1 MAITAFCLILYMKKV
16 IFLFSFLLFALNV
29 QAQVATEKNNATD
42 CVTTDE
48 VFDFQKV
55 DKKPKFPGG
64 MTSLQSYINRSLKY
78 PQVSRE
84 KNSQGRVIVRFIID
98 SNGTVISPQVIRSSG
113 DFYLDMEAIRVIESM
128 PKWKPGKHK
137 GKPVRVYF
145 TMPIV
150 FSLK

>member
-1 MAITAFCLILYMKKV
+1 MKKMV
-16 IFLFSFLLFALNV
+16 LLFGLLLLVLNI
-29 QAQVATEKNNATD
+29 QAQIAVENGNATD
-42 CVTTDE
+42 CATTE
-48 VFDFQKV
+48 PVYDFQKV
-55 DKKPKFPGG
+55 DKQPKFPGG

-84 KNSQGRVIVRFIID
+84 NNSQGRVIVRFIID
-98 SNGTVISPQVIRSSG
+98 SNGIVISPQVVRSSG
-113 DFYLDMEAIRVIESM
+113 DFYLDMEAVRVIESM

-137 GKPVRVYF
+137 GKPVCVYF

>member
-1 MAITAFCLILYMKKV
+1 MKKV
-16 IFLFSFLLFALNV
+16 ILLFGLLFFALNI
-29 QAQVATEKNNATD
+29 QAQIATEKNNATD

-48 VFDFQKV
+48 VFDFQVV

-78 PQVSRE
+78 PQVSCE
-84 KNSQGRVIVRFIID
+84 NNSQGRVIVRFVID
-98 SNGTVISPQVIRSSG
+98 SNGIITTPQVIGSSG
-113 DFYLDMEAIRVIESM
+113 DIYLDMEAVRVIESM

>member
-1 MAITAFCLILYMKKV
+1 MKKTV
-16 IFLFSFLLFALNV
+16 LLLGVMLFALNI
-29 QAQVATEKNNATD
+29 QAQIDIEKSNTTD
-42 CVTTDE
+42 CATTEQIYD
-48 VFDFQKV
+48 VQKV
-55 DKKPKFPGG
+55 DKQPKFPGG

-84 KNSQGRVIVRFIID
+84 NNSQGRVIVRFIIN
-98 SNGTVISPQVIRSSG
+98 SNGTVTSPQVVRSSG
-113 DFYLDMEAIRVIESM
+113 DFYLDMEAVRVIESM

-137 GKPVRVYF
+137 GKPVCVYF

>member
-1 MAITAFCLILYMKKV
+1 MKKTV
-16 IFLFSFLLFALNV
+16 LLLGVMLFALNI
-29 QAQVATEKNNATD
+29 QAQIATEKNNATD
-42 CVTTDE
+42 CATTEQIYD
-48 VFDFQKV
+48 VQKV
-55 DKKPKFPGG
+55 DKQPKFPGG

-84 KNSQGRVIVRFIID
+84 NNSQGRVIIRFIID
-98 SNGTVISPQVIRSSG
+98 SNGIVISPQVVRSSG
-113 DFYLDMEAIRVIESM
+113 DFYLDMEAVRVIESM

-137 GKPVRVYF
+137 GKPVCVYF

>member
-1 MAITAFCLILYMKKV
+1 MKKTV
-16 IFLFSFLLFALNV
+16 LLLGVMLFALNI
-29 QAQVATEKNNATD
+29 QAQIATEKNNATD
-42 CVTTDE
+42 SVTTDE
-48 VFDFQKV
+48 VFDFQVV

-64 MTSLQSYINRSLKY
+64 TTSLQSYINRSLKY

-84 KNSQGRVIVRFIID
+84 NNSQGRVIVRFIINSD
-98 SNGTVISPQVIRSSG
+98 GTVTSPQVVRSSG
-113 DFYLDMEAIRVIESM
+113 DFYLDMEAVRVIESM

-137 GKPVRVYF
+137 GKPVFVYF

>member
-1 MAITAFCLILYMKKV
+1 MIKTV
-16 IFLFSFLLFALNV
+16 LLFGLLFLALNI
-29 QAQVATEKNNATD
+29 QAQIATEKNNATD

-48 VFDFQKV
+48 VFDFQVV

-84 KNSQGRVIVRFIID
+84 NNSQGRVIVRFVID
-98 SNGTVISPQVIRSSG
+98 SNGIITTPQVIGSSG
-113 DFYLDMEAIRVIESM
+113 DIYLDMEAVRVIESM

>member
-1 MAITAFCLILYMKKV
+1 MKKTV
-16 IFLFSFLLFALNV
+16 LLLGVMLFALNI
-29 QAQVATEKNNATD
+29 QAQIATEKNNATD

-48 VFDFQKV
+48 VFDFQVV
-55 DKKPKFPGG
+55 DKKPKYPGG

-84 KNSQGRVIVRFIID
+84 NNSQGRVIVRFIID
-98 SNGTVISPQVIRSSG
+98 SNGIVISPQVVRSSG
-113 DFYLDMEAIRVIESM
+113 DFYLDMEAVRVIESM

-137 GKPVRVYF
+137 GKPVCVYF

>member
-1 MAITAFCLILYMKKV
+1 MKKMV
-16 IFLFSFLLFALNV
+16 LLFGLLLLVLNI
-29 QAQVATEKNNATD
+29 QAQIAVEKGNATD

-48 VFDFQKV
+48 VFDFQVV

-84 KNSQGRVIVRFIID
+84 NNSQGRVIVRFIID
-98 SNGTVISPQVIRSSG
+98 SNGIVISPQVVRSSG
-113 DFYLDMEAIRVIESM
+113 DFYLDMEAVRVIESM

-137 GKPVRVYF
+137 GKPVCVYF

>member
-1 MAITAFCLILYMKKV
+1 MKKTV
-16 IFLFSFLLFALNV
+16 LLLGVMLFALNI
-29 QAQVATEKNNATD
+29 QAQIATEKNNATD

-48 VFDFQKV
+48 VFDFQVV

-84 KNSQGRVIVRFIID
+84 NNSQGRVIVRFIID
-98 SNGTVISPQVIRSSG
+98 SNGIVISPQVVRSSG
-113 DFYLDMEAIRVIESM
+113 DFYLDMEAVRVIESM

-137 GKPVRVYF
+137 GKPECVYF

>member
-1 MAITAFCLILYMKKV
+1 MKKTV
-16 IFLFSFLLFALNV
+16 LLLGVMLFALNI
-29 QAQVATEKNNATD
+29 QAQIATEKNNATD
-42 CVTTDE
+42 SVTTDE
-48 VFDFQKV
+48 VFDFQVV

-84 KNSQGRVIVRFIID
+84 NNSQGRVIVRFIID
-98 SNGTVISPQVIRSSG
+98 SNGIVISPQVVRSSG
-113 DFYLDMEAIRVIESM
+113 DFYLDMEAVRVIESM

-137 GKPVRVYF
+137 GKPVCVYF

>member
-1 MAITAFCLILYMKKV
+1 MKKV
-16 IFLFSFLLFALNV
+16 ILLFGLLFFALNI
-29 QAQVATEKNNATD
+29 QAQIATEKNNATD
-42 CVTTDE
+42 CATTEQIYD
-48 VFDFQKV
+48 VQKV
-55 DKKPKFPGG
+55 DKQPKFPGG

-84 KNSQGRVIVRFIID
+84 NNSQGRVIIRFIID
-98 SNGTVISPQVIRSSG
+98 SNGIVISPQVVRSSG
-113 DFYLDMEAIRVIESM
+113 DFYLDMEAVRVIESM

-137 GKPVRVYF
+137 GKPVCVYF

>member
-1 MAITAFCLILYMKKV
+1 MKKMA
-16 IFLFSFLLFALNV
+16 LLFGLLLLVLNI
-29 QAQVATEKNNATD
+29 QAQIAMENGNATD

-48 VFDFQKV
+48 VFDFQVV

-84 KNSQGRVIVRFIID
+84 NNSQGRVIVRFIID
-98 SNGTVISPQVIRSSG
+98 SNGIVISPQVVRSSG
-113 DFYLDMEAIRVIESM
+113 DFYLDMEAVRVIESM

-137 GKPVRVYF
+137 GKPVCVYF

>member
-1 MAITAFCLILYMKKV
+1 MKKTV
-16 IFLFSFLLFALNV
+16 LLLGVMLFALNI
-29 QAQVATEKNNATD
+29 QAQIATEKNNATD
-42 CVTTDE
+42 SVTTDE
-48 VFDFQKV
+48 VFDFQVV

-64 MTSLQSYINRSLKY
+64 TTSLQSYINRSLKY

-84 KNSQGRVIVRFIID
+84 NNSQGRVIIRFIINSD
-98 SNGTVISPQVIRSSG
+98 GTVTSPQVVRSSG
-113 DFYLDMEAIRVIESM
+113 DFYLDMEAVRVIESM

-137 GKPVRVYF
+137 GKPVCVYF

>member
-1 MAITAFCLILYMKKV
+1 MKKTV
-16 IFLFSFLLFALNV
+16 LLLGVMLFALNI
-29 QAQVATEKNNATD
+29 QAQIATEKNNATD

-48 VFDFQKV
+48 VFDFQVV

-84 KNSQGRVIVRFIID
+84 NNSQGRVIVRFIID
-98 SNGTVISPQVIRSSG
+98 SNGIVISPQVVRSSG
-113 DFYLDMEAIRVIESM
+113 DFYLDMEAVRVIESM

-137 GKPVRVYF
+137 GKPVCVYF